1 MHDILHHIISVCM
14 IHYLNLV
21 CMIHYLQYRCMS
33 CTTYYLIHYT
43 AFAANNLTIEFNCV

>member
-43 AFAANNLTIEFNCV
+43 AFAVTNLTIEFNCV